1 MLDCV
6 LRRGAGQGSPATGAI
21 GQAGERR
28 AEAHL
33 REQGLRILTRNF
45 RCKGGEI
52 DLIAE
57 HAGSIVF
64 VEVRLRSHAEFGGAA
79 ASITPTKQRR
89 IILAAR
95 QWLQG
100 EGRAYQN
107 RACRFDAVLLN
118 ELSGLRVEWLQAA
131 FIAERL

>member
-6 LRRGAGQGSPATGAI
+6 LRRGAGQGSPATGTI

-33 REQGLRILTRNF
+33 REQGLRILARNF

-79 ASITPTKQRR
+79 ASITPAKQRR

-100 EGRAYQN
+100 EGRVYQN
-107 RACRFDAVLLN
+107 RACRFDAMLLSHQN
-118 ELSGLRVEWLQAA
+118 LQDVEWMQAA
-131 FIAERL
+131 FIAKAL